1 MHVNGSVGR
10 SASVGFW
17 RRGTCDEIRL
27 ALDIER
33 SRTQERRRVHKL
45 RIAGYVESVRNLG
58 LEKTKKLE
66 AGILGRYSEADDD
79 GSTWDE
85 VYRIPAGRK
94 LMEEMDAYLA
104 SVAAAHR
111 RDYGDVPYMFRGTR
125 VEEALDVLKTRTSG
139 HMGKYPFKAVSWDVG
154 SAERYF
160 VNAFIV
166 YDSDSIRGVEGAT
179 MVEYTY
185 RHVHLDIDEK
195 IGTPMAI
202 AHVPER
208 EARVPV
214 LAPGP
219 KLEAVVV
226 LEDRIGGNV
235 LRLLEAR
242 TRAESV
248 RLIRL

>member
-1 MHVNGSVGR
+1 MNGFGSR
-10 SASVGFW
+10 SGSGSFW
-17 RRGTCDEIRL
+17 RRGTRDEIRL
-27 ALDIER
+27 VFDREKA
-33 SRTQERRRVHKL
+33 RTRERRRVHKL

-79 GSTWDE
+79 GSSWEE
-85 VYRIPAGRK
+85 VSRVPAGRE
-94 LMEEMDAYLA
+94 LMEEMDAHLA
-104 SVAAAHR
+104 SVAAAHK
-111 RDYGDVPYMFRGTR
+111 RDYGNASAMFRGTSVR
-125 VEEALDVLKTRTSG
+125 EALDVLETRTSG

-160 VNAFIV
+160 RNALLV
-166 YDSDSIRGVEGAT
+166 YNGDSIRGVEGAT
-179 MVEYTY
+179 LVEYTY
-185 RHVHLDIDEK
+185 RHVHLDADEK

-202 AHVPER
+202 ALVPER
-208 EARVPV
+208 EARIPV
-214 LAPGP
+214 MAPGP
-219 KLEAVVV
+219 ELEAIAVFV
-226 LEDRIGGNV
+226 DRIDGNV